1 MPAAPLGLL
10 LAGLLAVALS
20 PALAQTPQDALFDD
34 SAVAAVSLSMDPA
47 DWSALQRKFRENTYY
62 RAEFSWNGK
71 VLANIGVRS
80 HGGVSRLPTKP
91 NLDVNFARYDQT
103 QRLLGLPFLVL
114 KANNRDPSNMREWI
128 SMALFR
134 KMGIPAP
141 REAPARVTIN
151 GALLGFYMIV
161 EHVDE
166 TFLADNFGES
176 WGRLYKWRNRTNY
189 EFDDLGPIP
198 ANYQPLLQFKSKQ
211 GSGDW
216 RDFADFIQVVHRPAA
231 PAKFVQASSR
241 YFDPIAF
248 LTHLAAENVLAEY
261 DGMAGGLVGMNN
273 FYLYQGKGSTRYR
286 IIPWDKDLTFSW
298 LERDVLEG
306 ITLGKNINL
315 LAKRLAGIPE
325 FRYAYLRAL
334 AKAANLLG
342 GTGGWA
348 DREIERE
355 YGVIRGSAVD
365 DPNKWC
371 FDHACG
377 AEQFET
383 DVRWLHAFL
392 SERSRNVLDGVAK
405 AGHSGDRAP

>member
-34 SAVAAVSLSMDPA
+34 SAVATISLTMDPA
-47 DWSALQRKFRENTYY
+47 DWITLQRNFRENAYY
-62 RAEFSWNGK
+62 RAEFCWNGK
-71 VLANIGVRS
+71 ALANIGVRS

-91 NLDVNFARYDQT
+91 NLDVNFAKYDKA

-114 KANNRDPSNMREWI
+114 KANNRDPSNIREWI

-166 TFLADNFGES
+166 TFLAGNFGENG
-176 WGRLYKWRNRTNY
+176 GRLYKWRNRTNY
-189 EFDDLGPIP
+189 EFDDLGPAA
-198 ANYQPLLQFKSKQ
+198 ANYEPLLQFKSKK

-216 RDFADFIQVVHRPAA
+216 RDFADFIQAVHRPAV
-231 PAKFVQASSR
+231 PAAFVQASSR

-248 LTHLAAENVLAEY
+248 LTYLAVENVLSEY

-273 FYLYQGKGSTRYR
+273 FYLYQGKGTRYR

-315 LAKRLAGIPE
+315 LAERLAGIPE
-325 FRYAYLRAL
+325 FRSVYLGAVV
-334 AKAANLLG
+334 KAANLLG

-348 DREIERE
+348 DGEIERE
-355 YGVIRGSAVD
+355 YGVIREAAVD

-371 FDHACG
+371 FDHPCG

-392 SERSRNVLDGVAK
+392 SERLRNVLDGVTK
-405 AGHSGDRAP
+405 AGYSGDRAP